1 MAFIDA
7 AARSA
12 LDNLLC
18 LLESGD
24 DGNAFSKDYAEE
36 IAAAR
41 NRLRP
46 EA

>member
-1 MAFIDA
+1 MAFIDGA
-7 AARSA
+7 ERTA

-18 LLESGD
+18 LLESAD
-24 DGNAFSKDYAEE
+24 DGNAFSKDCAEE

-41 NRLRP
+41 NRLRA

>member
-7 AARSA
+7 AERSA

-18 LLESGD
+18 LLEIAD
-24 DGNAFSKDYAEE
+24 DGNAFSNDYAEE
-36 IAAAR
+36 IPAAR